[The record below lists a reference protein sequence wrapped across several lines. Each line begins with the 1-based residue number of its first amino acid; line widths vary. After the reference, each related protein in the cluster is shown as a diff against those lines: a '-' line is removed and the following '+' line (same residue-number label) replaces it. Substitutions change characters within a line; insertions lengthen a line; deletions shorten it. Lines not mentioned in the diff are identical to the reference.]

1 MSNITTKKMQ
11 ALEACEK
18 VINGVE
24 DGVISV
30 SSALLLCK
38 KIARLVNDQE
48 GLEWLNYEHSGY
60 PRNSNGNIPH
70 SAWQIAANH
79 GRSYQTKGKD
89 NERIYLR

>member
-48 GLEWLNYEHSGY
+48 GLEWLNYEHSG
-60 PRNSNGNIPH
+60 
-70 SAWQIAANH
+70 
-79 GRSYQTKGKD
+79 
-89 NERIYLR
+89 